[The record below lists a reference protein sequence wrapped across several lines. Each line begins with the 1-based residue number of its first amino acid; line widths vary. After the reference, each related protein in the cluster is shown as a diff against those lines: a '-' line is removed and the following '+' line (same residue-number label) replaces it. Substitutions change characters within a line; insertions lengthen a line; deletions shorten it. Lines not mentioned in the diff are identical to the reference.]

1 MRIFGITGPIG
12 HGKTTL
18 ANALMSLE
26 TPAIHIEPSDIIAE
40 VANEWFATFP
50 KELLVDPI
58 DYQLLNGWTT
68 DLATVVSHQIKY
80 VDPNQLRITHDQ
92 VIGESKYYFKLF
104 MYINLIRQ
112 GVIPFAEPITT
123 ENKDKHRNILQ
134 WIGGFLVH
142 RADQGIWFEHIE
154 RMLKKSAA
162 EGVKLAVVGGVRY
175 PYDAEVIRRNEGII
189 LKLLRADLPE
199 RELADITEEHRNEI
213 QADTTIISDSRPE
226 AFKELAKIFYRDY
239 LTGDLLKTYNS
250 HDYQPLAE
258 E

>member
-1 MRIFGITGPIG
+1 MQIFGITGPIG

-18 ANALMSLE
+18 ANALMTLT

-58 DYQLLNGWTT
+58 DYALLNQWTT

-112 GVIPFAEPITT
+112 GVIPFAEPIVTA
-123 ENKDKHRNILQ
+123 NKDKHRPILQ
-134 WIGGFLVH
+134 WIGGFMVH
-142 RADQGIWFEHIE
+142 RTEQGIWFDHIA
-154 RMLKKSAA
+154 RLLKKA
-162 EGVKLAVVGGVRY
+162 EADGIRLGVVGGVRY
-175 PYDAEVIRRNEGII
+175 PYDASVIRANGGII
-189 LKLLRADLPE
+189 IKLLREDLPE

-213 QADTTIISDSRPE
+213 KINTTIISDSRPE
-226 AFKELAKIFYRDY
+226 AFNELVKIFYRDY
-239 LTGDLLKTYNS
+239 LVGDLLPTYNS
-250 HDYQPLAE
+250 NDYQPLV
-258 E
+258 